1 MRGAVIALA
10 LALLAAAIAPSQQI
24 KEIEFKNQ
32 PITDILIALGEMAG
46 RSIVPD
52 ETVSGTAS
60 YYFTSTDFEIALAA
74 FLSTYKLRSWR
85 EGAITYVSRIYAQ
98 FDRAAGTL
106 TVDADDVDLRLIVRA
121 VSRAIGRTIL
131 FDTLP
136 KETLTIHVVD
146 GEPAAVLGIL
156 VRRFPDYL
164 VETDKDFFYL
174 RRTDAAARTAGA
186 ASGGSAVGG
195 ASLVR
200 VDGGSYS
207 IDADRAR
214 FRDILVELFRAAGLE
229 YSLFLRSDV
238 IVENLHFH
246 GKSLDEMLRLVMEQ
260 ANADY
265 TVENGIYYVYDIQRA
280 DVLKKLKT
288 VRQIPLS
295 HVAAQDLPGLFPPEL
310 APQNLYRLDR
320 ATNSIILTGSEEE
333 IGPIEEFVRA
343 VDRPTEGKEW
353 CRFPLSYLK
362 VNDLAA
368 VLPASLGGT
377 KPIALPQSNSFV
389 MLLSPASRD
398 QLASFLPLVD
408 RTPSSYPVRLRY
420 IHADT
425 LLKNLPP
432 SVAKEDLV
440 ATGDAR
446 LLFFTGSDDK
456 HRLLERQLEL
466 LDRPAP
472 QIRYQLLVVQ
482 YRDQDK
488 ITWGREL
495 DVTPGAAAKSTVI
508 GKLGE
513 LLSLNFDIVSTF
525 GYLFALKLSLMLQ
538 NKQAN
543 VLADTSLTGLSGQ
556 EIRFQNTDTTRYLE
570 PATDPDTGELLPT
583 GVTHEIST
591 GLIIGINGWVSGDGM
606 ITMKVTSTVSKEA
619 AASSS
624 ETDALPATSENIV
637 STNVRTPSG
646 TPVVIGGLFMQ
657 QKDTLVHKVP
667 VLGDIPLLGLLFQN
681 REQTTTTTE
690 LAITIVP
697 HLEYPGSR
705 REDAGRRMEDLYD
718 QFVRRSAG
726 G

>member
-1 MRGAVIALA
+1 MRGTALFLAAVLA
-10 LALLAAAIAPSQQI
+10 ALAAAAAPAQKI
-24 KEIEFKNQ
+24 REMEFKNQ

-52 ETVSGTAS
+52 ETVGGTAS
-60 YYFTSTDFEIALAA
+60 YYFTSTDFETALAA

-85 EGAITYVSRIYAQ
+85 EGAITYVSRIFVQ

-121 VSRAIGRTIL
+121 VSRAIGKTIL
-131 FDTLP
+131 FDALP
-136 KETLTIHVVD
+136 KEPLTIHAVD
-146 GEPAAVLGIL
+146 AAPAAVLGIL
-156 VRRFPDYL
+156 VRRFPDY
-164 VETDKDFFYL
+164 VVDADKDFFYL
-174 RRTDAAARTAGA
+174 RRTDAAARPATGA
-186 ASGGSAVGG
+186 AAAG

-200 VDGGSYS
+200 VDGGRYA
-207 IDADRAR
+207 IDVERAR
-214 FRDILVELFRAAGLE
+214 FRDVLVELFRAAGLE
-229 YSLFLRSDV
+229 YSLLLRSDL
-238 IVENLHFH
+238 IVENLHFKN
-246 GKSLDEMLRLVMEQ
+246 KSLDEMLRLVMEQ
-260 ANADY
+260 ASADY
-265 TVENGIYYVYDIQRA
+265 TVENGVVYVYDIQRA

-310 APQNLYRLDR
+310 ASQNLYRLDR
-320 ATNSIILTGSEEE
+320 AANSIILTGSEEE

-343 VDRPTEGKEW
+343 IDRPPDGKEW
-353 CRFPLSYLK
+353 FRFPLAHLK
-362 VNDLAA
+362 VTDLAA
-368 VLPASLGGT
+368 ILPASLGGT

-389 MLLSPASRD
+389 MLLSPSSRD
-398 QLASFLPLVD
+398 QLAAFLPLVD
-408 RTPSSYPVRLRY
+408 RAPAAYPIRLRY

-432 SVAKEDLV
+432 SVARENLV
-440 ATGDAR
+440 ATGDAT
-446 LLFFTGSDDK
+446 LLFFTGSEEQQ
-456 HRLLERQLEL
+456 RLLARQLEL

-488 ITWGREL
+488 ISWGREL
-495 DVTPGAAAKSTVI
+495 DVTPGSAAKSTVV

-513 LLSLNFDIVSTF
+513 LLNLNFDIVSTF

-538 NKQAN
+538 NKQAD

-556 EIRFQNTDTTRYLE
+556 EIRFQNTDTSRYLE
-570 PATDPDTGELLPT
+570 PATDPDSGELLPT

-591 GLIIGINGWVSGDGM
+591 GLIIGINGWASGDGM

-619 AASSS
+619 ASSS
-624 ETDALPATSENIV
+624 SGTDKLPATSENIV

-657 QKDTLVHKVP
+657 QKDTTVHKVP

-681 REQTTTTTE
+681 REQSTTTTE
-690 LAITIVP
+690 LAIYIVP
-697 HLEYPGSR
+697 HLEFPGAR
-705 REDAGRRMEDLYD
+705 RQDPARRMEDLYD
-718 QFVRRSAG
+718 QFVRGSAG